1 MRPEAGRDTD
11 NDRVTAPGT
20 RGSLRRRGTRA
31 LILVCI
37 AVAASLVAGAAAVGP
52 GRTDQ
57 GLLRGFQVR
66 VLGISQAAA
75 ENRMD
80 GALSA
85 IAALE
90 KDLGEAA
97 ADGRLSP
104 ERYNGIESALASVRA
119 DIAAHVAAVAP
130 AEAPQADPAGGGL
143 SGAPGDT
150 VSAPAEPAVAAVAPE
165 PVPAAD
171 PPGAGRSNTAKEAKG
186 KAKGPGKP

>member
-1 MRPEAGRDTD
+1 MRPETGRDTD
-11 NDRVTAPGT
+11 NDRVTASGT
-20 RGSLRRRGTRA
+20 LRRRGTRA
-31 LILVCI
+31 LVLVCI
-37 AVAASLVAGAAAVGP
+37 AVAASLVAGAAAIGP

-57 GLLRGFQVR
+57 GLLRGFQIR

-85 IAALE
+85 LEALE

-104 ERYNGIESALASVRA
+104 ERYNGIEAALASVRA
-119 DIAAHVAAVAP
+119 DIAANVAAAAP
-130 AEAPQADPAGGGL
+130 PEAPQADPAGGDL
-143 SGAPGDT
+143 SGGPGDT
-150 VSAPAEPAVAAVAPE
+150 GSVPAEPAVAAVAPE

-186 KAKGPGKP
+186 KAKGQGKP

>member
-11 NDRVTAPGT
+11 NDRVTEPGS
-20 RGSLRRRGTRA
+20 RRRRGTRA
-31 LILVCI
+31 LILVCV
-37 AVAASLVAGAAAVGP
+37 AVAAILVAGAAGIGP

-57 GLLRGFQVR
+57 GVLRGFQVR

-85 IAALE
+85 LEALE

-104 ERYNGIESALASVRA
+104 ERYNGIHSALASVRA
-119 DIAAHVAAVAP
+119 DIAAKVAAVAP
-130 AEAPQADPAGGGL
+130 PEAPQAAPAGGEL
-143 SGAPGDT
+143 SAAPGEAGS
-150 VSAPAEPAVAAVAPE
+150 VPAEPAVAAVAPE
-165 PVPAAD
+165 PAPAAD
-171 PPGAGRSNTAKEAKG
+171 PPGAGRSNAAKEAKG
-186 KAKGPGKP
+186 KAKGQGKP

>member
-11 NDRVTAPGT
+11 NDRVTEPGS
-20 RGSLRRRGTRA
+20 RRRRGTRA
-31 LILVCI
+31 LILVCV
-37 AVAASLVAGAAAVGP
+37 AVAAILVAGAAAIGP

-57 GLLRGFQVR
+57 GVLRGFQVR

-85 IAALE
+85 LEALE

-104 ERYNGIESALASVRA
+104 ERYNGIHSALASVRA
-119 DIAAHVAAVAP
+119 DIAAKVAAVAP
-130 AEAPQADPAGGGL
+130 PEAPQAAPAGGEL
-143 SGAPGDT
+143 SAAPGEAGS
-150 VSAPAEPAVAAVAPE
+150 VPAEPAEPAVAAVAPE
-165 PVPAAD
+165 PAPAAD
-171 PPGAGRSNTAKEAKG
+171 PPGAGRSNAAKEAKG
-186 KAKGPGKP
+186 KAKGQGKP

>member
-11 NDRVTAPGT
+11 NDRVAAPG
-20 RGSLRRRGTRA
+20 RRRRRGTRA
-31 LILVCI
+31 LILVCF
-37 AVAASLVAGAAAVGP
+37 AVAALLVAGAAAIGP

-66 VLGISQAAA
+66 VLGISQAVA

-85 IAALE
+85 LAALE
-90 KDLGEAA
+90 KDLGGAA

-143 SGAPGDT
+143 SGAPADT
-150 VSAPAEPAVAAVAPE
+150 GNVSAEPAVAAVAPD
-165 PVPAAD
+165 PAPAAD

-186 KAKGPGKP
+186 KAKGQGKP